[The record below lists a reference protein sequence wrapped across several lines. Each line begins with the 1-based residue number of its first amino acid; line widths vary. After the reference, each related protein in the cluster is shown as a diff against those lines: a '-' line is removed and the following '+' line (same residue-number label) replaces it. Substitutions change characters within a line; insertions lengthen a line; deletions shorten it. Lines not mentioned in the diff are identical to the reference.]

1 MDTILTMKMNKESLL
16 RLFREMD
23 QQAGGLLGEEA
34 PLDLVVMGSAV
45 LILQDM
51 PDRLTIDVD
60 FWRTT
65 PETRQGLSSLFK
77 LLNVDFD
84 PVDYRHRDK
93 PYVQWV
99 SPGFVHMPV
108 EESWR
113 DEAKVLWRGNYLVVK
128 HPPVG
133 VMLASKLA
141 AWREQD
147 VEDVRYIV
155 QSYPDWKESL
165 ERWVRCFSEEH
176 QEVIR
181 DNMVFTELFEK
192 EAPVLRGEK
201 SPVRGPRR

>member
-1 MDTILTMKMNKESLL
+1 MKMNKKRLL
-16 RLFREMD
+16 RLFQQMD
-23 QQAGGLLGEEA
+23 QQAEGLLGEEA
-34 PLDLVVMGSAV
+34 SLDLVVMGSAV
-45 LILQDM
+45 LILQGM
-51 PDRLTIDVD
+51 SDRLTIDVD

-77 LLNVDFD
+77 VLNVDFD
-84 PVDYRHRDK
+84 PVDYRNREEA
-93 PYVQWV
+93 YVQWV

-113 DEAKVLWRGNYLVVK
+113 DEAKILWQGNNLVIK

-155 QSYPDWKESL
+155 QSYSDWRESL
-165 ERWVRCFSEEH
+165 ERWVKCFSEEH

-181 DNMVFTELFEK
+181 DNMVFAELFEK
-192 EAPVLRGEK
+192 EGPASKGEK
-201 SPVRGPRR
+201 SPIRAPRR